1 MPASD
6 SDSYVFGPDDVGPT
20 GAVPSESI
28 AGATGSEKTGAE
40 AGSGASAESVGGYD
54 LDDRSATGQ
63 VAFAYVS
70 DVGITVE
77 WCAENVASDEAGA
90 VVTFSGVVRN
100 HDHGKPVTRLSYSAH
115 PSAGEVMREVAND
128 VASAH
133 PGTRIA
139 VAHRVGNLAIGDIA
153 LACAVSAAH
162 RSEAFAACSEL
173 VDAVKDRVPIWKEQW
188 FTDGTFEWVGAG

>member
-1 MPASD
+1 MPAND
-6 SDSYVFGPDDVGPT
+6 SDAYVFGPNDVGPT
-20 GAVPSESI
+20 GAVPSNSI
-28 AGATGSEKTGAE
+28 PGASGSGKTGAGAAT
-40 AGSGASAESVGGYD
+40 AGQVGGYEI
-54 LDDRSATGQ
+54 DDRSATGQ

-77 WCAENVASDEAGA
+77 WCAENVATDEAGA

-100 HDHGKPVTRLSYSAH
+100 HDHGRPVTRLSYSAH
-115 PSAGEVMREVAND
+115 PSAGEVMRD
-128 VASAH
+128 VASDVAAAH

-139 VAHRVGNLAIGDIA
+139 VAHRIGNLAIGDVA

-162 RSEAFAACSEL
+162 RSDAFAACAEL